1 MQNKKIHSRS
11 PFSMRFLSV
20 CAVCT
25 VMCPMGSSSVQ
36 FSSFSSVAWSMV
48 ELTVFVT
55 ITPIW
60 FCSESDRAVCNQ
72 SHSSAIY
79 NSRFIFKNFVL
90 PYFLFHFHHLLFF
103 RRMKETIMGCI
114 ISQCIEISRL
124 LRR

>member
-1 MQNKKIHSRS
+1 
-11 PFSMRFLSV
+11 MRFLSV

-72 SHSSAIY
+72 SHSDDIQWCSKVWKH
-79 NSRFIFKNFVL
+79 SK
-90 PYFLFHFHHLLFF
+90 FF
-103 RRMKETIMGCI
+103 RKTAAKRHRDV
-114 ISQCIEISRL
+114 EI
-124 LRR
+124 